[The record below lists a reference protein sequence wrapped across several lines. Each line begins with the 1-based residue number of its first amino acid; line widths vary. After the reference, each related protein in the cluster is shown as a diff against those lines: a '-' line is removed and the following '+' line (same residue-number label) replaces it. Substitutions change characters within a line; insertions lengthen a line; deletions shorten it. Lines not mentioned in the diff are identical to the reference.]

1 MVSSNAPWHPIQ
13 PAAPL
18 KRSSPTFTS
27 TTEQST
33 GSVETIGSDDELS
46 SLEEASSEEL
56 ASSELEVSASLD
68 DETASS
74 EEEAVSSL
82 ELETAAS
89 DEVES
94 SELVV
99 TAEELVT
106 VESLEV
112 VAELGVFP
120 GPPGVLEAVPSLDA
134 LPSLLFVVSSEELLP
149 VSGTELSDEASTDET
164 TEDSELSVVSE
175 EFVVESLDD
184 VISGELDVGV
194 EKSGTWTF
202 FPLPHAAMDVVI
214 TASSTDLTITVFAEN
229 ISNPRGGC
237 LLFASQTCD
246 TACKPNS
253 FERLTIPASFHS
265 H

>member
-1 MVSSNAPWHPIQ
+1 MVSS
-13 PAAPL
+13 
-18 KRSSPTFTS
+18 
-27 TTEQST
+27 E
-33 GSVETIGSDDELS
+33 DELT
-46 SLEEASSEEL
+46 SLDEEASSEE
-56 ASSELEVSASLD
+56 EV
-68 DETASS
+68 
-74 EEEAVSSL
+74 VSSL
-82 ELETAAS
+82 ELETPAS

-112 VAELGVFP
+112 VAELGVMM
-120 GPPGVLEAVPSLDA
+120 PPPVGSLEDAPSLDA

-237 LLFASQTCD
+237 LLFAS
-246 TACKPNS
+246 
-253 FERLTIPASFHS
+253 
-265 H
+265 

>member
-1 MVSSNAPWHPIQ
+1 MPSDELLSSELEDIPSELLI
-13 PAAPL
+13 
-18 KRSSPTFTS
+18 S
-27 TTEQST
+27 E
-33 GSVETIGSDDELS
+33 DDELS
-46 SLEEASSEEL
+46 FSEEEEV
-56 ASSELEVSASLD
+56 SSDELEDSASLD

-89 DEVES
+89 EEVEP

-112 VAELGVFP
+112 VAELGVMM
-120 GPPGVLEAVPSLDA
+120 PPPVGSLEDAPSLDTV
-134 LPSLLFVVSSEELLP
+134 LSLLVVVFSEELLP
-149 VSGTELSDEASTDET
+149 VSGVELSDDASTEET

-175 EFVVESLDD
+175 DMVVESLDD

-237 LLFASQTCD
+237 LLFAS
-246 TACKPNS
+246 
-253 FERLTIPASFHS
+253 
-265 H
+265 